1 MFRRDALDWGALVQ
15 RARTHFIRLIY
26 AVLF

>member
-1 MFRRDALDWGALVQ
+1 MFGWDALDWSALVQ
-15 RARTHFIRLIY
+15 RVRTHFIRLIY